1 LKSALTL
8 NEIQVEDEIVLGCSA
23 DEILGRLP
31 RRLSHQILSWVDKTP
46 DAPAVREAQQELTYS
61 QLGASVEEAKGLLVQ
76 AGLRPGDRV
85 MLVAENGVALLCLF
99 LAISE
104 LDGIA
109 AVINARLS
117 DREID
122 LIAADCDPRL
132 IITTSPAADV
142 HGARLGA
149 TWLVTTFG
157 DLGCTAPR
165 NSEPEVVAEDPAQ
178 QVLAM
183 IYTTGT
189 TGTPKGVMLTHQNLS
204 FIAFISGKLRGIQQG
219 DRIYCVLPMSHVFGL
234 SAVSSSVLFS
244 GGCVHLVPRFSA
256 AEALRAIEEDQIVGF
271 LGVPTMYAMML
282 EILAQRSEWQPGEL
296 RFMFSGGAPLDPHL
310 KARIESTF
318 GMPLHNGYGL
328 TESGPT
334 ICQTRLYAPLAN
346 CSVGYCLPGV
356 QIKLLGKAGQ
366 AVAAGEIGE
375 LWVKGP
381 NIMKGYFRK
390 PELTAEVV
398 KDGWFN
404 TADLVFQDPSGAVN
418 IVGRTKELIIRSG
431 FNVYPPEVEAVLA
444 SYPSVSVCAVLGRK
458 IEGDEEIVAFVQ
470 PVEGQAID
478 VEGLLRYA
486 RDYLAGYKL
495 PSKVVVRAQ
504 LPTAPSGKILK
515 HQLQGLAD
523 E

>member
-1 LKSALTL
+1 
-8 NEIQVEDEIVLGCSA
+8 
-23 DEILGRLP
+23 
-31 RRLSHQILSWVDKTP
+31 
-46 DAPAVREAQQELTYS
+46 
-61 QLGASVEEAKGLLVQ
+61 
-76 AGLRPGDRV
+76 
-85 MLVAENGVALLCLF
+85 
-99 LAISE
+99 
-104 LDGIA
+104 
-109 AVINARLS
+109 
-117 DREID
+117 
-122 LIAADCDPRL
+122 
-132 IITTSPAADV
+132 
-142 HGARLGA
+142 
-149 TWLVTTFG
+149 
-157 DLGCTAPR
+157 
-165 NSEPEVVAEDPAQ
+165 
-178 QVLAM
+178 
-183 IYTTGT
+183 
-189 TGTPKGVMLTHQNLS
+189 
-204 FIAFISGKLRGIQQG
+204 
-219 DRIYCVLPMSHVFGL
+219 
-234 SAVSSSVLFS
+234 
-244 GGCVHLVPRFSA
+244 
-256 AEALRAIEEDQIVGF
+256 
-271 LGVPTMYAMML
+271 MYAMML